1 LYVIHNLETK
11 YFSGRPLRRKKLY
24 KCVNSAYN
32 TIIKNPE
39 KGAVSIAGKII
50 ITIGRQFGSG
60 GREIGKQVAEKLGI
74 PFYDKELL
82 ALAAEKSGM
91 NPELFEH
98 NDEQPINSLLYSLSV
113 NPYAMNHI
121 AGPAHMPIPQKLFLA
136 QFDTIKSLAEKESCV
151 FVGRCADY
159 VLRDNPDCFN
169 VFIHAP
175 LEKRV
180 ECVKERMKLTEKEAN
195 NLILKTDKKRA
206 AYYNS
211 YSERKWGAADHYH
224 LSFDSSRL
232 SREKAVG
239 LILYSIGES

>member
-1 LYVIHNLETK
+1 MYVIHNLETK

-180 ECVKERMKLTEKEAN
+180 E
-195 NLILKTDKKRA
+195 
-206 AYYNS
+206 YYNS